1 MYQAKGT
8 QVQRRNSRSRQQE
21 PPQRIVATYEMDTK
35 TFVRHFSMR
44 HKVSLSGM
52 DALPD
57 NIDYNV
63 EQAYRAFH
71 RRLHTTEQLAHYHD
85 PDPPEAAID
94 RCIELII
101 QNRDWGWKEIADIH
115 GHFAAFPD
123 GKIATRVD
131 GSIVYHGDISEA
143 TDRLI
148 AASNAARDKI
158 KKAARR

>member
-8 QVQRRNSRSRQQE
+8 QGQRRNTDKRTQE
-21 PPQRIVATYEMDTK
+21 PPTRIVATYDMDVA
-35 TFVRHFSMR
+35 TFARHFSMR
-44 HKVSLSGM
+44 HRE
-52 DALPD
+52 ALTTDQRQLPYD
-57 NIDYNV
+57 LDYNTWQLYV
-63 EQAYRAFH
+63 AYH
-71 RRLHTTEQLAHYHD
+71 RRLHLKSLTHYHD

-101 QNRDWGWKEIADIH
+101 QNRDWGWKEIADIY

-131 GSIVYHGDISEA
+131 GAIIYHGDISEA

-148 AASNAARDKI
+148 AASNAARDNI
-158 KKAARR
+158 KRASRR

>member
-1 MYQAKGT
+1 MYEAKET
-8 QVQRRNSRSRQQE
+8 QGQRRTARNRRQE
-21 PPQRIVATYEMDTK
+21 PPQRIVATFEMDTP

-44 HKVSLSGM
+44 HKAALVGM

-71 RRLHTTEQLAHYHD
+71 RRLHLEELPHYHD
-85 PDPPEAAID
+85 ADPPEAAID
-94 RCIELII
+94 RAIELII
-101 QNRDWGWKEIADIH
+101 QNRDWGWKEIADVH

-131 GSIVYHGDISEA
+131 TIIEYHGDISEA
-143 TDRLI
+143 TDRLV
-148 AASNAARDKI
+148 AASKAARDNI
-158 KKAARR
+158 KRASRR